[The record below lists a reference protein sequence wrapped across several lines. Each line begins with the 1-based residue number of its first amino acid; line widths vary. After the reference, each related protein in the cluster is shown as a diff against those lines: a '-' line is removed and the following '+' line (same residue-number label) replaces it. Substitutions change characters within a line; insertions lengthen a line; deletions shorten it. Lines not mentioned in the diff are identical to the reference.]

1 MAIRRHHLVVRLD
14 ENQQRKDL
22 PSEVLVE
29 LPIVAHEFDLES
41 ESKVMQT
48 Q

>member
-1 MAIRRHHLVVRLD
+1 MAILRYHLVVRLD
-14 ENQQRKDL
+14 ENQRRKDV
-22 PSEVLVE
+22 PCEVLVE

-41 ESKVMQT
+41 ELKVMQM